1 MDILQDV
8 RFLLLSVAYFYDVK
22 VYEEKYQ
29 LKKYD
34 NITLGLDY
42 SNIFLSY
49 YGIDRI
55 PFLVIYD
62 KEKKIKRANLG
73 PLPID
78 TIRAIIDK

>member
-1 MDILQDV
+1 M
-8 RFLLLSVAYFYDVK
+8 AYFHDVK

-42 SNIFLSY
+42 SNIFSGY
-49 YGIDRI
+49 YGMDRI

-62 KEKKIKRANLG
+62 KEKKMKRANLG